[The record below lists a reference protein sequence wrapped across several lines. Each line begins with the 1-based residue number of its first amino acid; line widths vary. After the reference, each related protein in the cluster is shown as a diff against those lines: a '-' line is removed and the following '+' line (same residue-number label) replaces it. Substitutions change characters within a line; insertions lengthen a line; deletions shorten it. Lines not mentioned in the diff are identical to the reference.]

1 MTKKIL
7 LTIFTILLLS
17 VPAFGQDYIV
27 GEDDVLKV
35 MVYDHDDMTTTVRV
49 SGDGTIILPLL
60 NRVNVAGM
68 TITAISEKV
77 SKLLADG
84 YIVNP
89 QVNMFIE
96 EFRSKKVV
104 ILGQVIKPGLY
115 ELSGVTSLLELISKA
130 GGLTKDAGGTTII
143 KRKTGSGDADRN
155 DVMTIDMTRLIEKG
169 DTSQNVM
176 MMSGDNVYIEKA
188 GVYYVTGEVKKPDAY
203 KFEEDMT
210 VIKAITK
217 AGGFSDKAS
226 KGTVNIIRR
235 IHDREEVMEK
245 AKMDE
250 PILPED
256 VIVVPES
263 FF

>member
-7 LTIFTILLLS
+7 LTILTILLLS

-60 NRVNVAGM
+60 NRINVAGM

-104 ILGQVIKPGLY
+104 ILGQVNKPGLY
-115 ELSGVTSLLELISKA
+115 ELSGETSLLELISKA
-130 GGLTKDAGGTTII
+130 GGLTKDAGGTTSI
-143 KRKTGSGDADRN
+143 KRKTVPEDADRN
-155 DVMTIDMTRLIEKG
+155 DVLTIDMTRLIEKG

-176 MMSGDNVYIEKA
+176 MMSGDNVYIE
-188 GVYYVTGEVKKPDAY
+188 
-203 KFEEDMT
+203 
-210 VIKAITK
+210 
-217 AGGFSDKAS
+217 
-226 KGTVNIIRR
+226 
-235 IHDREEVMEK
+235 
-245 AKMDE
+245 
-250 PILPED
+250 
-256 VIVVPES
+256 
-263 FF
+263 